1 MSKAARSTMTAST
14 CSVNSSRVKL
24 RQLLSPSIKTCEP
37 QVHHFTRRADVRAL
51 PFTVIVKRCRKQPC
65 GGWAADPVSGS
76 VTCGLEVAVDP

>member
-1 MSKAARSTMTAST
+1 MTAST

-24 RQLLSPSIKTCEP
+24 RRLCLLLSPSIETCEP
-37 QVHHFTRRADVRAL
+37 QVHQFTRRADVRAL